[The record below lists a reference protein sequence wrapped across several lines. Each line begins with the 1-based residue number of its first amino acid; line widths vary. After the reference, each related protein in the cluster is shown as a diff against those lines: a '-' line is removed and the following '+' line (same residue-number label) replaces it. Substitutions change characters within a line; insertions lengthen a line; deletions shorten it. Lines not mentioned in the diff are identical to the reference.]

1 MDSTQTVVDTQ
12 IEAPRHTARCVD
24 AEGNGFLIHRRNI
37 VHVQT
42 GKFERLIRDFER
54 FYALTARDG
63 GSDWA
68 IYEAPFAPS
77 NSQVQSQENASA

>member
-1 MDSTQTVVDTQ
+1 MDSS
-12 IEAPRHTARCVD
+12 HTARRAD
-24 AEGNGFLIHRRNI
+24 ADGNGFAIHRRKI
-37 VHVQT
+37 VHAQT
-42 GKFERLIRDFER
+42 PQFERLIRDFER